1 MCVFFFLNV
10 MANKEKKQNKR
21 ERKKKKGGKPT
32 ATKKTVQTKTRNKC
46 QKKVA
51 FSVFFVL
58 NKCFRSG

>member
-21 ERKKKKGGKPT
+21 ERKKKKGENQQQQ
-32 ATKKTVQTKTRNKC
+32 KKTVQTKTRNKC
-46 QKKVA
+46 QKKSCV
-51 FSVFFVL
+51 FCFFVL